1 MNVLNALA
9 LVLVLASS
17 FLHATWNLLAKRTK
31 GGAPLVWLYDVLSV
45 VFYAPLVAI
54 LVIVQ
59 HIHLDF
65 IALGLMGVSGLI
77 HLVYFLTLQRGY
89 RVGDLSLVYPLA
101 RGTGPF
107 LATIVAIVLLGERP
121 TPLAIAGMLLV
132 VIGIFLIAGGL
143 RLFAK
148 TPDRRAIFY
157 ALLIGVFIAT
167 YTIWDKR
174 SVSIYFV
181 PPIIYFYG
189 AIIVDAVLLTP
200 YAIRHWADVRTEW
213 QTHGLEVSGIALMS
227 PASYF
232 LVLTALV
239 FTGVSYVAPFRESGV
254 LLGTLMGTHLLSEEN
269 GRARIIGACVM
280 LAGIVALA
288 V

>member
-1 MNVLNALA
+1 LNGLA
-9 LVLVLASS
+9 LILIFASS
-17 FLHATWNLLAKRTK
+17 LLHATWNLLAKRTK
-31 GGAPLVWLYDVLSV
+31 GGAVFVWLYDVLSIV
-45 VFYAPLVAI
+45 LYAPLIIALI
-54 LVIVQ
+54 IVQ
-59 HIHLDF
+59 HVQLSLF
-65 IALGLMGVSGLI
+65 SLGLIFVSGLI

-101 RGTGPF
+101 RGTGPL

-121 TPLAIAGMLLV
+121 TLIAIVGMLFV
-132 VIGIFLIAGGL
+132 VMGVFLIAGGL

-148 TPDRRAIFY
+148 THNRQGILY

-174 SVSIYFV
+174 SVSIYLV
-181 PPIIYFYG
+181 PPIVYFYG
-189 AIIVDAVLLTP
+189 AIMVDALLLAP
-200 YAIRHWADVRTEW
+200 YAIRHWADVCTEW
-213 QTHGLEVSGIALMS
+213 RTHRLEVSGIALMS

-239 FTGVSYVAPFRESGV
+239 FTGVSYVAPLRESSV
-254 LLGTLMGTHLLSEEN
+254 LLGTLMGAHLLAEGN
-269 GRARIIGACVM
+269 KRARLIGACVM
-280 LAGIVALA
+280 LVGIIALA